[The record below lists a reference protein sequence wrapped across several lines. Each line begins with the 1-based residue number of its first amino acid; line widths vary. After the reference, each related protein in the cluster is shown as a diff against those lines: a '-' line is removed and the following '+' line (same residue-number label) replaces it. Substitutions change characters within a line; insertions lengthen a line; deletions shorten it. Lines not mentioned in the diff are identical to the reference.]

1 MDEEEEEGTMKK
13 RMGLGRGLPGKLGC
27 FAWWREGRRGFEVV
41 DACKKAPPVLR
52 VQAQERPAAVGEMV
66 PLLQSLS
73 LPRLKSFQQGNSL
86 VLEESRRDSRR
97 GSRTSRLVSKRS
109 TLVSRSARRTSSG
122 WVSSDMR
129 ERVATDLGRDR
140 ASWERSVP
148 TLVKRKVR
156 GRLTSVLL
164 QLLLLHVPP
173 LVAGT
178 ARAPSAPPGT
188 RVRLVGTL
196 GLALKI
202 VELLAWLVLL
212 ADHRKKKTS
221 HPF

>member
-1 MDEEEEEGTMKK
+1 MDEEEEEEGTMKK
-13 RMGLGRGLPGKLGC
+13 RMGLGRGLPGRFGC

-52 VQAQERPAAVGEMV
+52 VQAQERPAVGGMI

-109 TLVSRSARRTSSG
+109 TLVSRSARWRSSG

-140 ASWERSVP
+140 ASWERSAP
-148 TLVKRKVR
+148 TLAKRKVR

-164 QLLLLHVPP
+164 QLLLQHVPP

-178 ARAPSAPPGT
+178 ARAPNAPPGT
-188 RVRLVGTL
+188 RARLVGTL

-202 VELLAWLVLL
+202 AELLVWLFLL
-212 ADHRKKKTS
+212 ADHKKKTS